1 MAIGIKTSWK
11 EGNQLRVF
19 HAIEDLTTENTGISQ
34 STVMMKQD
42 LNDKNEEKWETIPIE
57 GGFDIINNIEFKEG
71 FIGDSRWVRITVDL
85 IDY

>member
-1 MAIGIKTSWK
+1 
-11 EGNQLRVF
+11 
-19 HAIEDLTTENTGISQ
+19 
-34 STVMMKQD
+34 MMKQD